1 MTETKD
7 CVKLIGIV
15 EVTLRDAKTGRLIYC
30 EKGRNTIVA
39 QGKAYMR
46 RNIIQHTTQYNG
58 NFLCLSGS
66 STTPSDSETSVPSL
80 ITPAKTATK
89 SIVTEGGVEYMRW
102 EATWATTEANTTIRS
117 VAIAENSDGTGMWA
131 RYVFSSPIE
140 KTSTQELT
148 ITYSI
153 LLQ

>member
-1 MTETKD
+1 MIETKD
-7 CVKLIGIV
+7 CVKIVGIV
-15 EVTLRDAKTGRLIYC
+15 EVTLKDAATGKLLYY

-46 RNIIQHTTQYNG
+46 RNIIQYSTQYNG
-58 NFLCLSGS
+58 NYLCLSGS
-66 STTPSDSETSVPSL
+66 STTPSDSETTVPAL
-80 ITPAKTATK
+80 ITPTKTATK
-89 SIVTEGGVEYMRW
+89 TIVTEGGNEYMRW
-102 EATWATTEANTTIRS
+102 EATWATSEANTTIYS
-117 VAIAENSDGTGMWA
+117 VAIAENSDGTGEWA
-131 RYVFSSPIE
+131 RYVFSSPIN

>member
-7 CVKLIGIV
+7 CVKIVGIV
-15 EVTLRDAKTGRLIYC
+15 EVTLKDAKTGRLLYY

-46 RNIIQHTTQYNG
+46 RNIIQHATQYNG

-66 STTPSDSETSVPSL
+66 STTPSDSETTVPAL
-80 ITPAKTATK
+80 ITPTKTATK
-89 SIVTEGGVEYMRW
+89 TIVTEGGVEYMRW
-102 EATWATTEANTTIRS
+102 EATWATSEANTTIYS
-117 VAIAENSDGTGMWA
+117 VAIAENSDGTGEWA
-131 RYVFSSPIE
+131 RYVFSSPIS

>member
-1 MTETKD
+1 MAEMKD
-7 CVKLIGIV
+7 CVKIIGIV
-15 EVTLRDAKTGRLIYC
+15 EVTLKDAATGKLLYY

-46 RNIIQHTTQYNG
+46 RNIIQHATQYNG

-66 STTPSDSETSVPSL
+66 SSTPSDSETTVPSL
-80 ITPAKTATK
+80 ITPTKTATK

-102 EATWATTEANTTIRS
+102 EATWATSEANTTIYS
-117 VAIAENSDGTGMWA
+117 VAIAENSDGTGEWA
-131 RYVFSSPIE
+131 RYVFSSPIS

>member
-1 MTETKD
+1 MTELKD
-7 CVKLIGIV
+7 CVKIVGIV
-15 EVTLRDAKTGRLIYC
+15 EVTLKDAQTGEIVYQERGY
-30 EKGRNTIVA
+30 NTIVS

-46 RNIIQHTTQYNG
+46 RNIIQYSNQFNG

-66 STTPSDSETSVPSL
+66 SNTPSDSETTVPSL
-80 ITPAKTATK
+80 ITPTKTATE

-102 EATWATTEANTTIRS
+102 EATWATSEANTTIYS
-117 VAIAENSDGTGMWA
+117 VAIAENSDGTGEWA
-131 RYVFSSPIE
+131 RYVFSSPIN

>member
-7 CVKLIGIV
+7 CVKIFGIV
-15 EVTLRDAKTGRLIYC
+15 EVTLKDAATGKLLYY
-30 EKGRNTIVA
+30 EKGRNAIVA

-46 RNIIQHTTQYNG
+46 RNIIQHSTQYNG
-58 NFLCLSGS
+58 NYLCLSGS
-66 STTPSDSETSVPSL
+66 SSTPSDSETTVPAL
-80 ITPAKTATK
+80 ITPTKTATK
-89 SIVTEGGVEYMRW
+89 TIVAEGGSEYMRW
-102 EATWATTEANTTIRS
+102 EATWATSEANTTIYS
-117 VAIAENSDGTGMWA
+117 VAIAENSDGTGEWA
-131 RYVFSSPIE
+131 RYVFSSPIS

>member
-1 MTETKD
+1 MTETKEF
-7 CVKLIGIV
+7 VKIVGIV
-15 EVTLRDAKTGRLIYC
+15 EVTLRDAKTGRLLYY

-46 RNIIQHTTQYNG
+46 RNIIQHATQFNG

-66 STTPSDSETSVPSL
+66 SSTPSDSETTVPAL

-102 EATWATTEANTTIRS
+102 EATWATSEANTTIYS
-117 VAIAENSDGTGMWA
+117 VAIAENSDGTGEWA
-131 RYVFSSPIE
+131 RYVFSSPIS

>member
-1 MTETKD
+1 MTELKD
-7 CVKLIGIV
+7 FVKIVGIV
-15 EVTLRDAKTGRLIYC
+15 EVTLRDAQTGEVVYQERGY
-30 EKGRNTIVA
+30 NTIVS
-39 QGKAYMR
+39 QGKSYMR
-46 RNIIQHTTQYNG
+46 RNIIRHSTQFNG

-66 STTPSDSETSVPSL
+66 SNTPSDSETTVPSL
-80 ITPAKTATK
+80 ITPSKTATK

-102 EATWATTEANTTIRS
+102 EATWATSEANTTIYS
-117 VAIAENSDGTGMWA
+117 VAIAENSDGTGEWA
-131 RYVFSSPIE
+131 RYVFSSPIN

>member
-1 MTETKD
+1 MAETKD
-7 CVKLIGIV
+7 FVKIVGIV
-15 EVTLRDAKTGRLIYC
+15 EVTLKDAKTGRMLYY

-39 QGKAYMR
+39 QGKAFMR
-46 RNIIQHTTQYNG
+46 RNIIQHATQYNG

-66 STTPSDSETSVPSL
+66 SSTPSDSETSVPSL
-80 ITPAKTATK
+80 ITPTKTATK

-102 EATWATTEANTTIRS
+102 EATWATSEANTTIYS
-117 VAIAENSDGTGMWA
+117 VAIAENSDGTGEWA
-131 RYVFSSPIE
+131 RYVFSSPIN

>member
-1 MTETKD
+1 MAETKD
-7 CVKLIGIV
+7 FIKIVGIV
-15 EVTLRDAKTGRLIYC
+15 EVTLKDAQTGEIVYR
-30 EKGRNTIVA
+30 EKGYNTIVA

-46 RNIIQHTTQYNG
+46 RNIIQHTTQFNG

-66 STTPSDSETSVPSL
+66 STTPSDSETTVPAL
-80 ITPAKTATK
+80 ITPTKTATK

-102 EATWATTEANTTIRS
+102 EATWATSEANTTIYS
-117 VAIAENSDGTGMWA
+117 VAIAENSDGTGEWA
-131 RYVFSSPIE
+131 RYVFSSPIS

>member
-1 MTETKD
+1 MAETKD
-7 CVKLIGIV
+7 FVKIVGIV
-15 EVTLRDAKTGRLIYC
+15 EVTLKDAKSGEIIYR
-30 EKGRNTIVA
+30 ERGYNTIVA
-39 QGKAYMR
+39 QGKSYMR
-46 RNIIQHTTQYNG
+46 RNIIQHSTQYNG

-66 STTPSDSETSVPSL
+66 STTPSDSETSVPAL

-102 EATWATTEANTTIRS
+102 EATWATSEANTTIYS
-117 VAIAENSDGTGMWA
+117 VAIAENSDGTGEWA
-131 RYVFSSPIE
+131 RYVFSSPIS